1 MYYDSNR
8 DADPVNY
15 QKGVIEMKKLLA
27 VLAVLALVAGCA
39 AKPKEETPK
48 GNETPVVGVT
58 IYKFDDNFMSI
69 VRQNMQK
76 YESTLGVKLNLVD
89 SGNDQG
95 KQNEQVDTM
104 IADGVNV
111 LAINL
116 VDPQAAPA
124 IITKAKAANLAV
136 VFYNKE
142 PNADVL
148 ASYDK
153 AYYVGTNSAESG
165 TIQGEIIKK
174 EWEANKAAWDKNGD
188 GKVQYV
194 LLKGEIG
201 HPDAEARTSEAQK
214 ALAAIGAE
222 ELALESATWDGTKAN
237 EVMTTWLA
245 AHQNIEMV
253 IANNDGMALGAIAA
267 LSNAGYFKDDKFM
280 PVFGVDAIPE
290 ALDAIESGKMV
301 GTVLNDAANQAK
313 ATLDLAKNLA
323 AGKAATEGTSWTLD
337 GVKAVRVAYV
347 GVDKNN
353 YKDFR

>member
-1 MYYDSNR
+1 
-8 DADPVNY
+8 
-15 QKGVIEMKKLLA
+15 MKKLL
-27 VLAVLALVAGCA
+27 VILAVLALAFGCTSNGG
-39 AKPKEETPK
+39 KDTPKENAKTK
-48 GNETPVVGVT
+48 IGVT

-69 VRQNMQK
+69 VRQNMQNYATEK
-76 YESTLGVKLNLVD
+76 GLELNLVD
-89 SGNDQG
+89 SANDQG

-104 IADGVNV
+104 IADGVDV

-124 IITKAKAANLAV
+124 IIAKAKDAKLKI

-142 PNADVL
+142 PNAE
-148 ASYDK
+148 AIKSYEH
-153 AYYVGTNSAESG
+153 AYYVGTTSAESG

-174 EWEANKAAWDKNGD
+174 EWAANPAWDLNGD

-237 EVMTTWLA
+237 EIMTTWLA
-245 AHQNIEMV
+245 SNPNIEMV
-253 IANNDGMALGAIAA
+253 VANNDGMALGAIAA
-267 LSNAGYFKDDKFM
+267 LQNAGYFDGTKFM

-290 ALDAIESGKMV
+290 ALDAIEAGKMV

-313 ATLDLAKNLA
+313 ATIDLAKNLA
-323 AGKAATEGTSWTLD
+323 EGKGAVEGTNWTLD
-337 GVKAVRVAYV
+337 SVKAVRVAYV